1 MMCYNSGVW
10 RRYCRS
16 ELTELYETRTTK
28 EEATPSKASASLLPS
43 TYVVSVE
50 LLASNGQATA
60 RALAAH
66 HSAR

>member
-1 MMCYNSGVW
+1 MMSYNSGVW
-10 RRYCRS
+10 RRYCRF

-28 EEATPSKASASLLPS
+28 QEANPSESEREPLDLRRFVSLK
-43 TYVVSVE
+43 